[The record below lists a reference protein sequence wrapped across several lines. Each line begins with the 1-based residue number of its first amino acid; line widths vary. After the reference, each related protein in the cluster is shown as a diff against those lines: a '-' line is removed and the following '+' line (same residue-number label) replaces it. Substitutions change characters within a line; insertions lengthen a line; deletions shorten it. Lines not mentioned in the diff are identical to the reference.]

1 VNRTLVQQFR
11 MPGYPFVLVT
21 TDLLQEGEDLHTF
34 CSSIYHYG
42 ISWTAS
48 SMEQR
53 IGRIDRVRSQ
63 SDRRLSDLY
72 RDPHGDELLQVYFPY
87 LQDTIEILQV
97 ERVLERMNVFLK
109 LMHEGLVGPGAES
122 KHIDVALAIE
132 RARHP
137 VVTFREKLHTAFP
150 IEPATIAGDVRSV
163 TVTSAVADGALDRLA
178 VLQQLS
184 GESLGIEW
192 TPRNIEGQLFGTMS
206 LASGRIQPFTLLLD
220 SLAGR
225 LLLKCISPVGVV
237 DLDASLEAI
246 QESVQAKTVRVG
258 AVLGN
263 EKGSYNLTVQEDVL
277 LGDRAHDKA
286 RVIALLKRVAEEAD
300 RLEQIH
306 LPGADRG
313 LDLFVEDLRKE
324 GMGFR
329 D

>member
-1 VNRTLVQQFR
+1 
-11 MPGYPFVLVT
+11 
-21 TDLLQEGEDLHTF
+21 
-34 CSSIYHYG
+34 
-42 ISWTAS
+42 
-48 SMEQR
+48 
-53 IGRIDRVRSQ
+53 
-63 SDRRLSDLY
+63 
-72 RDPHGDELLQVYFPY
+72 
-87 LQDTIEILQV
+87 
-97 ERVLERMNVFLK
+97 
-109 LMHEGLVGPGAES
+109 
-122 KHIDVALAIE
+122 
-132 RARHP
+132 
-137 VVTFREKLHTAFP
+137 
-150 IEPATIAGDVRSV
+150 V

-178 VLQQLS
+178 VLEQLS

-225 LLLKCISPVGVV
+225 LLLKCISPVRVV

-306 LPGADRG
+306 LPGADRSF
-313 LDLFVEDLRKE
+313 DLFVEDLRKE
-324 GMGFR
+324 WMGFR